1 MLSGRNGHK
10 QNQQKKKWVSPQVT
24 YEEEEM
30 GGLPVLVVTPISLA
44 SEEKIEVYTH
54 GGAYGAQTAKSTLNS
69 AALFA
74 HGTGLKVISID
85 YTLAP
90 HAR

>member
-24 YEEEEM
+24 YEEDEM
-30 GGLPVLVVTPISLA
+30 GGVPVLVVTPISLA
-44 SEEKIEVYTH
+44 SEDKIE
-54 GGAYGAQTAKSTLNS
+54 
-69 AALFA
+69 ALFA